1 MIYENLQKVNGPY
14 SQKNGRL
21 QATLVFLD
29 GTRKTISYPKYLM
42 ELHLNRYLLDN
53 ETVDHIDVNFLNND
67 ISNLQVLDR
76 IVHVKKDVTRNQDVE
91 VNCTYCDKLFI
102 IQGSKLH
109 TRNRKDKHQ
118 SGYFC
123 SRSCSGKYGV
133 EIQRNKRLHI
143 QSDKIIPVKYQA
155 KNLRTIKETLYVNGV
170 NSKNA

>member
-1 MIYENLQKVNGPY
+1 MIYENLKELKGPY

-53 ETVDHIDVNFLNND
+53 KTVDHIDGNFLNND
-67 ISNLQVLDR
+67 VSNLQVLDR
-76 IVHVKKDVTRNQDVE
+76 KEHVILDVIRNQNVE
-91 VNCTYCDKLFI
+91 VNCTYCNILFT

-109 TRNRKDKHQ
+109 TRNRKDRNS

-123 SRSCSGKYGV
+123 SRSCSGKYGA
-133 EIQRNKRLHI
+133 EIQKRKRNHI
-143 QSDKIIPVKYQA
+143 LIDKIVPEKIKF
-155 KNLRTIKETLYVNGV
+155 KNLSILEEIPCMNGV
-170 NSKNA
+170 NSENV